1 MPLGFFS
8 SDEQIHL
15 IYCGLCLCLQ
25 THRELDGPPDSER
38 RRYGAVHRTAETV
51 SVNGD
56 ICRGSEGRQV
66 IDTFSPTV
74 LQARIMAAEPVSL
87 LISVSHGAA
96 RLLAAHL
103 PEMRAVIQL
112 GAQVAP
118 AMASRPAIEDLVSRS
133 SVNVTQSQLI
143 LRGGD

>member
-1 MPLGFFS
+1 MFLGFFS

-15 IYCGLCLCLQ
+15 IDCGLCLCLQ
-25 THRELDGPPDSER
+25 THRELDGPPDSAR

-66 IDTFSPTV
+66 IDTFSPF
-74 LQARIMAAEPVSL
+74 LSEPVSL
-87 LISVSHGAA
+87 LISVSHQAA

-118 AMASRPAIEDLVSRS
+118 ATASRPAIEDLVSRS